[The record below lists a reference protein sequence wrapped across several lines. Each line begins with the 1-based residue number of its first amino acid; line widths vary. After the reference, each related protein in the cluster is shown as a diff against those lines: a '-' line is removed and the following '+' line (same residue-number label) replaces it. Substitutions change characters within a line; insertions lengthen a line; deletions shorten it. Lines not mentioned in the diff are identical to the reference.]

1 MIRNEN
7 WRRTMRYRV
16 FYRWIFVALC
26 VLSVGLLEWPART
39 RAQTLGD
46 IIVVPPIVVP
56 PIPVPVP
63 VTTVLGD
70 AGTLAPGSLDSLY
83 SELDSISTSLVS
95 AEVPSTLVI
104 GYADQIASDSY
115 LSSLNLTIAGIAIAA
130 ASAEAAARGPLD
142 GSPGDATSYISGL
155 SINGVEVLIDGT
167 VNQTVAIP
175 GGQVVINEQQV
186 LSDGTLVVNAL
197 HATVSGVADAVVAS
211 ATAGPSGGNASA
223 VQATTDGGRTV
234 TAGECVGR

>member
-1 MIRNEN
+1 
-7 WRRTMRYRV
+7 MRYRV
-16 FYRWIFVALC
+16 FHRWIFVALC

-46 IIVVPPIVVP
+46 IIVVPPIVVL

-95 AEVPSTLVI
+95 AEVPSARVI

-142 GSPGDATSYISGL
+142 GSPGDATSYISSL

-175 GGQVVINEQQV
+175 GGQVVINEQRV

-211 ATAGPSGGNASA
+211 ATAGPSGGKASA
-223 VQATTDGGRTV
+223 VQATTY
-234 TAGECVGR
+234 

>member
-1 MIRNEN
+1 
-7 WRRTMRYRV
+7 MRYRV
-16 FYRWIFVALC
+16 FHRWIFVALC

-39 RAQTLGD
+39 RAQTLGG
-46 IIVVPPIVVP
+46 ITVVPPT
-56 PIPVPVP
+56 IPVPVP
-63 VTTVLGD
+63 VPVPVTVSTVLGT
-70 AGTLAPGSLDSLY
+70 GTLAPGSLDSLY

-95 AEVPSTLVI
+95 AEVPSARVI

-142 GSPGDATSYISGL
+142 GSPGDATSYISSL

-211 ATAGPSGGNASA
+211 ATAGPSGGKASA
-223 VQATTDGGRTV
+223 VQATTY
-234 TAGECVGR
+234 

>member
-1 MIRNEN
+1 
-7 WRRTMRYRV
+7 MRYRV
-16 FYRWIFVALC
+16 FHRWIFVALC

-39 RAQTLGD
+39 RAQSLGG
-46 IIVVPPIVVP
+46 ITGTVTGTVTGIVGTVTGIVGGT
-56 PIPVPVP
+56 
-63 VTTVLGD
+63 TTVLGG

-95 AEVPSTLVI
+95 AQVPSARVI

-142 GSPGDATSYISGL
+142 GSPGDATSYISSL

-223 VQATTDGGRTV
+223 VKATTY
-234 TAGECVGR
+234 

>member
-1 MIRNEN
+1 
-7 WRRTMRYRV
+7 MRYRV
-16 FYRWIFVALC
+16 FHRWIFVALC

-39 RAQTLGD
+39 RAQTLGG
-46 IIVVPPIVVP
+46 ITVVPPT
-56 PIPVPVP
+56 IPVPVP
-63 VTTVLGD
+63 VPVPVTVSTVLGT
-70 AGTLAPGSLDSLY
+70 GTLAPGSLDSLY

-95 AEVPSTLVI
+95 AEVPSARVI

-115 LSSLNLTIAGIAIAA
+115 LYSLNLTIAGIAIAA

-142 GSPGDATSYISGL
+142 GSPGDATSYISSL

-223 VQATTDGGRTV
+223 VQATTY
-234 TAGECVGR
+234 

>member
-1 MIRNEN
+1 MIRIEN
-7 WRRTMRYRV
+7 WRKTMRYRV
-16 FYRWIFVALC
+16 FHRWIFVALC

-39 RAQTLGD
+39 RAQTLGG
-46 IIVVPPIVVP
+46 ITVVPPT
-56 PIPVPVP
+56 IPVPVP
-63 VTTVLGD
+63 VPVPVTVSTVLGT
-70 AGTLAPGSLDSLY
+70 GTLAPGSLDSLY

-95 AEVPSTLVI
+95 AEVPSARVI

-142 GSPGDATSYISGL
+142 GSPGDATSYISSL

-186 LSDGTLVVNAL
+186 LSDGTLVGNAL
-197 HATVSGVADAVVAS
+197 HATVTGVADAVVAS

-223 VQATTDGGRTV
+223 VQATTY
-234 TAGECVGR
+234 

>member
-1 MIRNEN
+1 
-7 WRRTMRYRV
+7 MRYRV
-16 FYRWIFVALC
+16 FHRWIFVALC

-39 RAQTLGD
+39 RAQTLGG
-46 IIVVPPIVVP
+46 ITVVPPT
-56 PIPVPVP
+56 IPVPVP
-63 VTTVLGD
+63 VPVPVTVSTVLGT
-70 AGTLAPGSLDSLY
+70 GTLAPGSLDSLY

-95 AEVPSTLVI
+95 AEVPSARVI

-142 GSPGDATSYISGL
+142 GSPGDATSYISSL

-223 VQATTDGGRTV
+223 VQVKTY
-234 TAGECVGR
+234 

>member
-1 MIRNEN
+1 MIRIEN
-7 WRRTMRYRV
+7 WRKTMRYRV
-16 FYRWIFVALC
+16 FHRWIFVALC

-39 RAQTLGD
+39 RAQTLGG
-46 IIVVPPIVVP
+46 ITVVPPT
-56 PIPVPVP
+56 IPVPVP
-63 VTTVLGD
+63 VPVPVTVSTVLGT
-70 AGTLAPGSLDSLY
+70 GTLAPGSLDSLY

-95 AEVPSTLVI
+95 AEVPSARVI

-115 LSSLNLTIAGIAIAA
+115 LYSLNLTIAGITIAA

-142 GSPGDATSYISGL
+142 GSPGDATSYISSL

-223 VQATTDGGRTV
+223 VQATTY
-234 TAGECVGR
+234 

>member
-1 MIRNEN
+1 MIRIEN
-7 WRRTMRYRV
+7 WRKTMRYRV
-16 FYRWIFVALC
+16 FHRWIFVALC

-46 IIVVPPIVVP
+46 ITGTVMGTGTGSVGGT
-56 PIPVPVP
+56 
-63 VTTVLGD
+63 TTVLGNT
-70 AGTLAPGSLDSLY
+70 GTLAPGSLDSLY

-95 AEVPSTLVI
+95 AEVPSARVI

-142 GSPGDATSYISGL
+142 GSPGDATSYISSL

-223 VQATTDGGRTV
+223 VQATTY
-234 TAGECVGR
+234 

>member
-1 MIRNEN
+1 MIRIEN
-7 WRRTMRYRV
+7 WRKTMRYRV
-16 FYRWIFVALC
+16 FHRWIFVALC

-39 RAQTLGD
+39 RAQTLGG
-46 IIVVPPIVVP
+46 ITVVPPT
-56 PIPVPVP
+56 IPVPVP
-63 VTTVLGD
+63 VPVPVTVSTVLGT
-70 AGTLAPGSLDSLY
+70 GTLAPGSLDSLY

-95 AEVPSTLVI
+95 AEVPSARVI

-142 GSPGDATSYISGL
+142 GSPGNATSYISGL
-155 SINGVEVLIDGT
+155 SINGVQVLIDGT

-223 VQATTDGGRTV
+223 VQATTY
-234 TAGECVGR
+234 

>member
-1 MIRNEN
+1 
-7 WRRTMRYRV
+7 MRYRV

-39 RAQTLGD
+39 RAQTLGG
-46 IIVVPPIVVP
+46 ITVVPPT
-56 PIPVPVP
+56 IPVPVP
-63 VTTVLGD
+63 VPVPVTVSTVLGT
-70 AGTLAPGSLDSLY
+70 GTLAPGSLDSLY

-95 AEVPSTLVI
+95 AEVPSARVI

-142 GSPGDATSYISGL
+142 GSPGDATSYISSL

-223 VQATTDGGRTV
+223 VKATTY
-234 TAGECVGR
+234 

>member
-1 MIRNEN
+1 
-7 WRRTMRYRV
+7 MRYIH
-16 FYRWIFVALC
+16 RWIFVALC

-39 RAQTLGD
+39 RAQTLGG
-46 IIVVPPIVVP
+46 ITVVPPT
-56 PIPVPVP
+56 IPVPVP
-63 VTTVLGD
+63 VPVPVTVSTVLGT
-70 AGTLAPGSLDSLY
+70 GTLAPGSLDSLY

-95 AEVPSTLVI
+95 AEVPSARVI

-142 GSPGDATSYISGL
+142 GSPGDATSYISSL

-211 ATAGPSGGNASA
+211 ATAGPSGGKASA
-223 VQATTDGGRTV
+223 VQATTY
-234 TAGECVGR
+234 

>member
-1 MIRNEN
+1 
-7 WRRTMRYRV
+7 MRYRV
-16 FYRWIFVALC
+16 FHRWIFVALC
-26 VLSVGLLEWPART
+26 VLSVGLLEWPAGT
-39 RAQTLGD
+39 RAQTLGG
-46 IIVVPPIVVP
+46 ITVVPPIVVP

-70 AGTLAPGSLDSLY
+70 TGTLAPGSLDSLS
-83 SELDSISTSLVS
+83 SELDSISTSLIS
-95 AEVPSTLVI
+95 AEVPSARVI
-104 GYADQIASDSY
+104 GYADQIAADSY

-142 GSPGDATSYISGL
+142 GSPGDATSYISSL

-223 VQATTDGGRTV
+223 VQATTY
-234 TAGECVGR
+234 

>member
-1 MIRNEN
+1 
-7 WRRTMRYRV
+7 MRYRV

-70 AGTLAPGSLDSLY
+70 TGTLAPGSLDSLY

-95 AEVPSTLVI
+95 AEVPSARVI

-211 ATAGPSGGNASA
+211 ATAGPTGGNASA
-223 VQATTDGGRTV
+223 VQATTY
-234 TAGECVGR
+234 

>member
-1 MIRNEN
+1 MIRIEN
-7 WRRTMRYRV
+7 WRKTMRYRV
-16 FYRWIFVALC
+16 FHRWIFVALC

-39 RAQTLGD
+39 RAQTLGG
-46 IIVVPPIVVP
+46 ITVVPPT
-56 PIPVPVP
+56 IPVPVP
-63 VTTVLGD
+63 VPVPVTVSTVLGT
-70 AGTLAPGSLDSLY
+70 GTLAPGSLDSLY

-95 AEVPSTLVI
+95 AEVPSARVI

-142 GSPGDATSYISGL
+142 GSPGDATSYISSL

-223 VQATTDGGRTV
+223 VQATTY
-234 TAGECVGR
+234 

>member
-1 MIRNEN
+1 
-7 WRRTMRYRV
+7 MRYRV

-39 RAQTLGD
+39 RAQTLGG
-46 IIVVPPIVVP
+46 IPVVPPT
-56 PIPVPVP
+56 IPVPVP
-63 VTTVLGD
+63 VPVPVTVSTVLGT
-70 AGTLAPGSLDSLY
+70 GTLAPGSLDSLY

-95 AEVPSTLVI
+95 AEVPSARVI

-130 ASAEAAARGPLD
+130 ASAEAAARGRLD

-175 GGQVVINEQQV
+175 GGQVVINEQRV

-211 ATAGPSGGNASA
+211 ATAGPSGGKASA
-223 VQATTDGGRTV
+223 VQATTY
-234 TAGECVGR
+234 

>member
-1 MIRNEN
+1 MIRIEN
-7 WRRTMRYRV
+7 WRKTMRYRV
-16 FYRWIFVALC
+16 FHRWIFVALC

-39 RAQTLGD
+39 RAQTLGG
-46 IIVVPPIVVP
+46 ITVVPPT
-56 PIPVPVP
+56 IPVPVP
-63 VTTVLGD
+63 VPVPVTVSTVLGT
-70 AGTLAPGSLDSLY
+70 GTLAPGSLDSLY

-95 AEVPSTLVI
+95 AEVPSARVI

-142 GSPGDATSYISGL
+142 GSPGDATSYISSL

-211 ATAGPSGGNASA
+211 ATAGPSGGSASA
-223 VQATTDGGRTV
+223 VKATTY
-234 TAGECVGR
+234 

>member
-1 MIRNEN
+1 MIRIEN
-7 WRRTMRYRV
+7 WRKTMRY
-16 FYRWIFVALC
+16 IFVALC
-26 VLSVGLLEWPART
+26 VLSVGLLEWPAST
-39 RAQTLGD
+39 RAQTLGG
-46 IIVVPPIVVP
+46 IIVVPPPI

-63 VTTVLGD
+63 VPVSTVLGT
-70 AGTLAPGSLDSLY
+70 GTLAPGSLDSLY

-95 AEVPSTLVI
+95 ADVPSARVI
-104 GYADQIASDSY
+104 GYADQIASHSY

-130 ASAEAAARGPLD
+130 ASAESAARGHLD
-142 GSPGDATSYISGL
+142 GSPGDATSYISNL

-223 VQATTDGGRTV
+223 VQATTP
-234 TAGECVGR
+234 

>member
-1 MIRNEN
+1 
-7 WRRTMRYRV
+7 MRYRV
-16 FYRWIFVALC
+16 FHRWILVALC

-39 RAQTLGD
+39 RAQSLGD
-46 IIVVPPIVVP
+46 ITGTVIGTVTGIVGGT
-56 PIPVPVP
+56 
-63 VTTVLGD
+63 TTVLGGT
-70 AGTLAPGSLDSLY
+70 GTLAPGSLDSLY
-83 SELDSISTSLVS
+83 SGLDSISTSLVS
-95 AEVPSTLVI
+95 AEVPSARVI

-142 GSPGDATSYISGL
+142 GSPGNATSYISSL

-223 VQATTDGGRTV
+223 VQAKTY
-234 TAGECVGR
+234 

>member
-1 MIRNEN
+1 MIRIEN
-7 WRRTMRYRV
+7 WRKTMRYRV
-16 FYRWIFVALC
+16 FHRWIFVALC

-39 RAQTLGD
+39 RAQTLGG
-46 IIVVPPIVVP
+46 ITVVPPT
-56 PIPVPVP
+56 IPVPVP
-63 VTTVLGD
+63 VPVPVTVSTVLGT
-70 AGTLAPGSLDSLY
+70 GTLAPGSLDSLY

-95 AEVPSTLVI
+95 AEVPSARVI

-142 GSPGDATSYISGL
+142 GSPGNATSYISSL

-175 GGQVVINEQQV
+175 GGQVVINEQRV

-211 ATAGPSGGNASA
+211 ATAGPSGGSASA
-223 VQATTDGGRTV
+223 VQATTY
-234 TAGECVGR
+234 